1 MGNCNYVKSAVFP
14 SFTGYIAT
22 NAEDSFAQHYPHLQA
37 FPFAN
42 MQYLFNYEDA
52 PNKGVSFVDDLDIGE
67 ELEIIPAT
75 PKRDG
80 YTFIGWY
87 SEPECLNRI
96 ELNGYVKTDDEI
108 VYLYAGWEENNK

>member
-1 MGNCNYVKSAVFP
+1 
-14 SFTGYIAT
+14 
-22 NAEDSFAQHYPHLQA
+22 
-37 FPFAN
+37 

-108 VYLYAGWEENNK
+108 VYLYAGWEENIK